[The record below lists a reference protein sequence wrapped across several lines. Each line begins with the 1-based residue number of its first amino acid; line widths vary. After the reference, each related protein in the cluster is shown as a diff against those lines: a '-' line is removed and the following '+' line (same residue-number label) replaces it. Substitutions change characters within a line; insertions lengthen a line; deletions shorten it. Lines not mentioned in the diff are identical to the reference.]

1 MGVLMDTLFGLLADI
16 KVLTMRLK
24 NICLAFLALA
34 IGVQA
39 QASVGVGG
47 NVVWDKST
55 QGTLDEFRNLTQSDL
70 AGGMVFIRP
79 KSNHELAAKS
89 STNIAIDD
97 RFLVSIQDGHYT
109 SSAVC
114 VGNVQLSAVATGV
127 NINDLSADPLLV
139 NVRPREIQYFVV
151 KTQANYAPTLEQV
164 DANTARSLIQ
174 NTYRQGHQI
183 SRVNVNNCPQPI
195 VIAPV
200 TPPPVFVPP
209 PPPAQPPV
217 PEPVAVPTLRL
228 DIHFDHDKS
237 NIKPEFQ
244 GEVDKAARFLAQYP
258 HSDAIIEGH
267 TDSNGTDVY
276 NQGLSQRRAETVKQ
290 ALIYKHG
297 IKPNRLT
304 AVGYGESRPIAT
316 NNTPEGRYTNRRVM
330 VVIPKP

>member
-1 MGVLMDTLFGLLADI
+1 MQ
-16 KVLTMRLK
+16 LK
-24 NICLAFLALA
+24 KISLAFLALT
-34 IGVQA
+34 IGLHSYAAV
-39 QASVGVGG
+39 SVGSKVT
-47 NVVWDKST
+47 WDKSA
-55 QGTLDEFRNLTQSDL
+55 QGSLDEFRNLTQSDA

-114 VGNVQLSAVATGV
+114 AGNVQLSAVATGV

-139 NVRPREIQYFVV
+139 SVRPREVQYFVV
-151 KTQANYAPTLEQV
+151 KTHENYAPTLEQV
-164 DANTARSLIQ
+164 DANTARGLIQ
-174 NTYRQGHQI
+174 NTYRQAHQI

-200 TPPPVFVPP
+200 TPPPVFTPP
-209 PPPAQPPV
+209 PPPVQA
-217 PEPVAVPTLRL
+217 PEPAVVPTLRL

-237 NIKPEFQ
+237 NIKPEFV

-258 HSDAIIEGH
+258 NSDAIIEGH
-267 TDSNGTDVY
+267 TDSNGTDEY
-276 NQGLSQRRAETVKQ
+276 NRGLSQRRAETVKQ

-297 IKPNRLT
+297 VKPSRLT

-316 NNTPEGRYTNRRVM
+316 NDTPDGRYTNRRVM
-330 VVIPKP
+330 VIIPKP

>member
-1 MGVLMDTLFGLLADI
+1 MQ
-16 KVLTMRLK
+16 LK
-24 NICLAFLALA
+24 KISLAFLALV
-34 IGVQA
+34 IGLHSYAAV
-39 QASVGVGG
+39 SVGNRVT
-47 NVVWDKST
+47 WDKST
-55 QGTLDEFRNLTQSDL
+55 QGSLDEFRNLTHSDS

-79 KSNHELAAKS
+79 KSNNELAAKS

-114 VGNVQLSAVATGV
+114 AGNVQLSAVATGV

-139 NVRPREIQYFVV
+139 SVRPREVQYFVV
-151 KTQANYAPTLEQV
+151 KTHANYAPTLEQV
-164 DANTARSLIQ
+164 DANTARELIQ

-200 TPPPVFVPP
+200 APPVYTPPPV
-209 PPPAQPPV
+209 QPPV
-217 PEPVAVPTLRL
+217 PEPAVMPTLRL
-228 DIHFDHDKS
+228 NIHFDHDKS
-237 NIKPEFQ
+237 NIKPQFEP
-244 GEVDKAARFLAQYP
+244 EVDKAARFLAQYP
-258 HSDAIIEGH
+258 NSDAIIEGH
-267 TDSNGTDVY
+267 TDSNGTDEY
-276 NQGLSQRRAETVKQ
+276 NRGLSQRRAETVKQ

-297 IKPNRLT
+297 VNPNRLT

-316 NNTPEGRYTNRRVM
+316 NNTADGRYTNRRVM